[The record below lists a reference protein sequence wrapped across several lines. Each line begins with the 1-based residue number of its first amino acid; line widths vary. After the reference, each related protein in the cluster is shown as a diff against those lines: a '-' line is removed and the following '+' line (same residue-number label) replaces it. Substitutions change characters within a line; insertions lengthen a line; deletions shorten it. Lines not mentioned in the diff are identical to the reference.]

1 MCSKNLASN
10 HTERGLGSS
19 VPRGKRMPTLEKA
32 QLSPGTR
39 ERMVIVERVIIHILG
54 TMVHLVITAALGS
67 G

>member
-32 QLSPGTR
+32 QLSPGT
-39 ERMVIVERVIIHILG
+39 MMIVERVIIHILG
-54 TMVHLVITAALGS
+54 IMVHLAITAALGS